1 MNVQLKLNPGFF
13 VALLFA
19 CLNDADRTNP
29 LDPKSGSQN
38 TGSISGQTLSYYS
51 PFSTVPGVE
60 IRLEPGPF
68 VKISDVQGRYVFS
81 DLAVGRYKIR
91 AFKDGYADA
100 LLDSIQIQLQQVAT
114 IDINLDAL
122 PQMAG
127 SSITSSH
134 ISRWWPQTDLLLLA
148 ANVRV
153 QDSDGLNDIVT
164 VELMIPDLNFIDT
177 LSVTGS
183 PGVFQ
188 TQILESQLPG
198 RNLQEVLGR
207 QIVIRAKDRAGFSNN
222 STPQFVV
229 RIIDDVPI
237 TLSPQGLETV
247 ATTNPTLQWQA
258 VNQPY
263 QFSYL
268 VELYRVDF
276 GINNLVWQSDAIEHT
291 TTETVVPDNL
301 AAGTYFWTIAIVDE
315 FGNMSRSKEAS
326 FQVN

>member
-1 MNVQLKLNPGFF
+1 
-13 VALLFA
+13 
-19 CLNDADRTNP
+19 
-29 LDPKSGSQN
+29 
-38 TGSISGQTLSYYS
+38 
-51 PFSTVPGVE
+51 
-60 IRLEPGPF
+60 
-68 VKISDVQGRYVFS
+68 
-81 DLAVGRYKIR
+81 
-91 AFKDGYADA
+91 
-100 LLDSIQIQLQQVAT
+100 
-114 IDINLDAL
+114 
-122 PQMAG
+122 
-127 SSITSSH
+127 
-134 ISRWWPQTDLLLLA
+134 
-148 ANVRV
+148 
-153 QDSDGLNDIVT
+153 
-164 VELMIPDLNFIDT
+164 
-177 LSVTGS
+177 
-183 PGVFQ
+183 FQ